1 MCFRR
6 FWLHFRCTEDC
17 SEAQMSMLSSW
28 WEKGAGSR
36 DVGGKPMASADHF
49 HRLPALSSFCCH
61 LSVAQWGVNPSFL
74 SQQSGGCVA
83 MAGEAPPWSPILLV
97 SCTSCF
103 QVPASQANPQV
114 GESFRETNGPHREF
128 KKAFTTL

>member
-28 WEKGAGSR
+28 WEKGAESR

-61 LSVAQWGVNPSFL
+61 LSVAQWGGESLL
-74 SQQSGGCVA
+74 SQ
-83 MAGEAPPWSPILLV
+83 
-97 SCTSCF
+97 
-103 QVPASQANPQV
+103 PAIGWLCSH
-114 GESFRETNGPHREF
+114 GW
-128 KKAFTTL
+128 